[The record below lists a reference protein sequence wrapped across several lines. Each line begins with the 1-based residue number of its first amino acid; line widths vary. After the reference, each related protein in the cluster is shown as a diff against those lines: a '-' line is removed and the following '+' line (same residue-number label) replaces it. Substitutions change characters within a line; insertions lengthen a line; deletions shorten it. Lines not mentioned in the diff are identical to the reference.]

1 MQKEIAEF
9 FKPKKKTNIVN
20 KKKDE
25 PISVRSNLFVF
36 TDGAC
41 QNNGKPN
48 AIASWA
54 VYFNEN
60 DSRNAS
66 ELIIGKQTNQVAE
79 LMASILAIE
88 KILSNQEL
96 NGKEIIIYTDS
107 IYVKNIV
114 DEWAEKWE
122 KNNWIKSDKKA
133 VDNIE
138 LVKKLYYLSKNVDVK
153 FKHCKS
159 HQKEPNKDDKNY
171 YIWFGNNEAD
181 KLAVKAAQLI
191 T

>member
-1 MQKEIAEF
+1 MNEI
-9 FKPKKKTNIVN
+9 I
-20 KKKDE
+20 
-25 PISVRSNLFVF
+25 VF
-36 TDGAC
+36 TDGSTL
-41 QNNGKPN
+41 NNQEKGNRRGGVGVFFGKDD
-48 AIASWA
+48 
-54 VYFNEN
+54 E
-60 DSRNAS
+60 RNIS
-66 ELIIGKQTNQVAE
+66 LSLKESDDFKVTNQVAE

-88 KILSNQEL
+88 KILSNEEL
-96 NGKEIIIYTDS
+96 KGKEIVIFTDS

-114 DEWAEKWE
+114 NEWAEKWE

-138 LVKKLYYLSKNVDVK
+138 LVKKLYYLSKNVNVK

-181 KLAVKAAQLI
+181 KLAVSAAQLI

>member
-1 MQKEIAEF
+1 MNEI
-9 FKPKKKTNIVN
+9 I
-20 KKKDE
+20 
-25 PISVRSNLFVF
+25 VF
-36 TDGAC
+36 TDGSTL
-41 QNNGKPN
+41 NNQEKGNRRGGVGVFFGKDD
-48 AIASWA
+48 
-54 VYFNEN
+54 E
-60 DSRNAS
+60 RNIS
-66 ELIIGKQTNQVAE
+66 LSLKESHNFKVTNQVAE

-88 KILSNQEL
+88 KILSNQKL
-96 NGKEIIIYTDS
+96 KDKKIVIYTDS

-114 DEWAEKWE
+114 NEWAEKWE

-138 LVKKLYYLSKNVDVK
+138 LVKKLYYLSKNVNVE
-153 FKHCKS
+153 FKHCRS

-181 KLAVKAAQLI
+181 KLAVSAAQLI